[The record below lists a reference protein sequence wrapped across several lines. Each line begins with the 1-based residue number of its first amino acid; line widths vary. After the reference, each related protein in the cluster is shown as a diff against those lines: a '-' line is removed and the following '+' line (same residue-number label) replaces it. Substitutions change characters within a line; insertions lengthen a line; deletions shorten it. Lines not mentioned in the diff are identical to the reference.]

1 MKRLLV
7 LVAASLLGLGLLGC
21 APEDEAAL
29 TVNGDD
35 ILTVGA
41 LTDELDQMQGK
52 PDFLVASDARGEGG
66 SSEQPN
72 LRSGFV
78 GVVLSNHVFNALLAE
93 EMAAQDVPLTDADVD
108 AGTTLLSNSL
118 GAPPE
123 GVAPLTLEQVP
134 EDYRELLIDLYSR
147 FVALVAAGAEDPDVA
162 RERLTA
168 NPPTEA
174 EPAAVPVQDRLL
186 ELRQEADV
194 EVAERYGRWDA
205 QEGNV
210 VPVEGPVT
218 ATTVPLIAPVGG

>member
-1 MKRLLV
+1 VKRFFV
-7 LVAASLLGLGLLGC
+7 LAAASLLCLGLLGC

-41 LTDELDQMQGK
+41 LTDELDQMQDE

-78 GVVLSNHVFNALLAE
+78 GVVLSNHVFTALLADE
-93 EMAAQDVPLTDADVD
+93 LAAEGGEVTEADVEE
-108 AGTTLLSNSL
+108 GTTLLTDQL
-118 GAPPE
+118 AAPPE

-134 EDYRELLIDLYSR
+134 ATYRETLIDLYSS
-147 FVALVAAGAEDPDVA
+147 FVALVAVLDGDAQ
-162 RERLTA
+162 
-168 NPPTEA
+168 
-174 EPAAVPVQDRLL
+174 AAQDLLL
-186 ELRQEADV
+186 EARLAAEV

-205 QEGNV
+205 EVGNV
-210 VPVEGPVT
+210 VPVEGPVSP
-218 ATTVPLIAPVGG
+218 TTVPALAPVG